1 MGKLE
6 YHRIRIGVHEAIMA
20 VSDVDRLN
28 AFCLA
33 VKVKLMFRAS
43 DLRFDS
49 INQLSKKLKTDKKVL
64 KKYLSDAVSFG
75 YLIKKKDEKG
85 KTYYLASKIHD
96 NKHYSYKVRID
107 EFVRINLCSLKN
119 LVRNIAL
126 CNHISKIEEV
136 GNTHKRA
143 TNPATLSDMR
153 NSKRRESRMLSKPF
167 NPNFMRLSYS
177 RIMQVLHCTR
187 YQAWNVTSKLV
198 KKDVLRKKVNVTE
211 IGVKP
216 EACGY
221 TQVYRDATNTLIVI
235 SARSK
240 KARAIVSNS
249 YKYQKNDISKS
260 NNGSNK
266 TKSKVEEKS
275 NAIIKVL

>member
-1 MGKLE
+1 MEGIE
-6 YHRIRIGVHEAIMA
+6 YHRIRIGVREAEIA
-20 VSDVDRLN
+20 LSDEGRLD

-33 VKVKLMFRAS
+33 IKVKLMFRAS
-43 DLRFDS
+43 DLRFNS
-49 INQLSKKLKTDKKVL
+49 LNQLSKKLKTDKKML

-75 YLIKKKDEKG
+75 YLTKKKNEYG
-85 KTYYLASKIHD
+85 KTYYLANKIHD
-96 NKHYSYKVRID
+96 NKHYSYKIRID
-107 EFVRINLCSLKN
+107 EFTRINLCSLKN

-136 GNTHKRA
+136 GNTHERA
-143 TNPATLSDMR
+143 TNPNTLNDMR
-153 NSKRRESRMLSKPF
+153 SSKRRESRMLSKPF
-167 NPNFMRLSYS
+167 NPNFMRLSYL

-198 KKDVLRKKVNVTE
+198 KKEVLCKKVNVTE
-211 IGVKP
+211 LGVKP

-221 TQVYRDATNTLIVI
+221 TQVYRDAYNTLIVI

-240 KARAIVSNS
+240 IARAIVSNS
-249 YKYQKNDISKS
+249 YKYLNTDISKS

-266 TKSKVEEKS
+266 IKS
-275 NAIIKVL
+275 